1 MEYLKNL
8 VIHLFLPYFVLLD
21 KQNIMKDSLGV
32 GFGRTSKPCEKKI
45 SVILAFEFSKP
56 LLTRSTRANNI
67 FKDMIRIN
75 RLIYYLLPFICV
87 FKMIMKIKLNVIAV

>member
-45 SVILAFEFSKP
+45 SVILAFEFS
-56 LLTRSTRANNI
+56 
-67 FKDMIRIN
+67 
-75 RLIYYLLPFICV
+75 
-87 FKMIMKIKLNVIAV
+87 